1 MPTANNYS
9 RNHAHAITIKHPE
22 DDDAEGKQ
30 YGGEFSSG
38 PDTLPECL
46 NRVLFI
52 IQHIQQRI
60 ELRNLQQCFHLQS
73 GLQELQFRAVI
84 ARRGKRARQL
94 PRTRTVYKSYAGE
107 IEKDLF
113 LPILNQFVNLFPKH
127 YAALWPERVGGAQA
141 Q

>member
-46 NRVLFI
+46 NRVFFI

-73 GLQELQFRAVI
+73 GLQEFLFRAVI
-84 ARRGKRARQL
+84 SCRGIRARQL
-94 PRTRTVYKSYAGE
+94 TRIRTVKLSYDGTSE
-107 IEKDLF
+107 
-113 LPILNQFVNLFPKH
+113 Q
-127 YAALWPERVGGAQA
+127 
-141 Q
+141 